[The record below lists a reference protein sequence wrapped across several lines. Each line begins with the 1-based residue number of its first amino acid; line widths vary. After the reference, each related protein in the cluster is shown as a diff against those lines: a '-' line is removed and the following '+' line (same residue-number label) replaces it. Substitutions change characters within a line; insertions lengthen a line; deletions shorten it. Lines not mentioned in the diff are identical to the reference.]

1 MGENICV
8 EYKKYIFC
16 TNIMSWTL
24 FIWFGVGTSEWLF
37 SETFLSEN
45 AGNLLAIYCI
55 YWRHVNFIRRITLH
69 GVTRVHLYNEY
80 AKERPFWLTCRIMS
94 RSQVPT

>member
-55 YWRHVNFIRRITLH
+55 Y
-69 GVTRVHLYNEY
+69 
-80 AKERPFWLTCRIMS
+80 
-94 RSQVPT
+94 